1 MKISELLNENLII
14 ADLKARAKQQA
25 LEEMVT
31 CLTASRHGI
40 DAKDLFN
47 VLIERE
53 KLGSTGIGNGIAIP
67 HGKLDGLDNICLVF
81 ARSTA
86 GIEFDSL
93 DGKPVHLIFLLVA
106 PSNSA
111 GVHLKA
117 LARLSRLL
125 KEKNFRDDL
134 LAAAD
139 AAAMYSIVVVED
151 EKITA

>member
-14 ADLKARAKQQA
+14 ADLKAGAKQQA
-25 LEEMVT
+25 LEEMVA
-31 CLTASRHGI
+31 CLTANRHGI

-134 LAAAD
+134 LGAAD
-139 AAAMYSIVVVED
+139 AAAMYTIVVVED

>member
-1 MKISELLNENLII
+1 MKISELLNQKLII
-14 ADLKARAKQQA
+14 ADLKAGAKNQA
-25 LEEMVT
+25 LEEMVA
-31 CLTASRHGI
+31 CLAAFRQGI
-40 DAKDLFN
+40 NPKELYT

-67 HGKLDGLDNICLVF
+67 HGKLDGLDSICLVF
-81 ARSTA
+81 ARSPA

-106 PSNSA
+106 PFNSA

-125 KEKNFRDDL
+125 KEKNFRDNL
-134 LAAAD
+134 FAAAD
-139 AAAMYSIVVVED
+139 GAELFTIVADED
-151 EKITA
+151 EKITS